1 MLGGLFPES
10 IFGRKLNPNAE
21 RRLRLSQARAEE
33 TIIRAHVDNALMFV
47 DTLAE
52 DLSFDRAID
61 TYIRVMGIPEPLAST
76 VATRALV
83 SLGRDLVPF
92 RRRAREEGQED
103 EEVKPRLRLDDAAA
117 RARSIKRPYIH
128 TKKNASP
135 DTCRATRIF
144 LFSRYLGVATFWGNP
159 LNAAWSVF
167 PRAPKMFEPQQYA
180 FPSLPTPQ
188 LLREP
193 VETEVNVT
201 PAGRSP

>member
-1 MLGGLFPES
+1 MIEKLFPES

-33 TIIRAHVDNALMFV
+33 TIVRAHVDNALMFV

-92 RRRAREEGQED
+92 RRRAREASPEEED
-103 EEVKPRLRLDDAAA
+103 LKPRLRLDDAAA
-117 RARSIKRPYIH
+117 RQRNIKR
-128 TKKNASP
+128 A
-135 DTCRATRIF
+135 
-144 LFSRYLGVATFWGNP
+144 
-159 LNAAWSVF
+159 
-167 PRAPKMFEPQQYA
+167 
-180 FPSLPTPQ
+180 
-188 LLREP
+188 
-193 VETEVNVT
+193 
-201 PAGRSP
+201 

>member
-1 MLGGLFPES
+1 MFGGLFPES

-33 TIIRAHVDNALMFV
+33 TIVRAHVDNALMFV

-92 RRRAREEGQED
+92 RRRAREGGQED
-103 EEVKPRLRLDDAAA
+103 EEIKPRLRLDDAAA
-117 RARSIKRPYIH
+117 RARSVKR
-128 TKKNASP
+128 A
-135 DTCRATRIF
+135 
-144 LFSRYLGVATFWGNP
+144 
-159 LNAAWSVF
+159 
-167 PRAPKMFEPQQYA
+167 
-180 FPSLPTPQ
+180 
-188 LLREP
+188 
-193 VETEVNVT
+193 
-201 PAGRSP
+201 